1 MLSLPASIVV
11 NSRPARW
18 PLMVGGMH
26 RLADRQTHRFDSQLK
41 KHQNEEVSKS
51 EFEKILGV
59 KSGSD
64 KQKPGRENRSRERRR
79 RRRRGRRRGR
89 REDENVNK

>member
-1 MLSLPASIVV
+1 MVTSW
-11 NSRPARW
+11 PARW
-18 PLMVGGMH
+18 PLSKSLTVGRMH

-64 KQKPGRENRSRERRR
+64 KQKPGRNKEAEKA
-79 RRRRGRRRGR
+79 
-89 REDENVNK
+89 DEGEYRQ